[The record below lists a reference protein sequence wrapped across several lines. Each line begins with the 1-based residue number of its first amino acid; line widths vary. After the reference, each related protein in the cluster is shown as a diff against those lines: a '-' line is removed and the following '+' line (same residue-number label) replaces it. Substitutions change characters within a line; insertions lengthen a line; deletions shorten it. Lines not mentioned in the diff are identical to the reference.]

1 MVMAVKLAHHSS
13 ECLLA
18 IVGYEGGFTALHALS
33 PSSENSAVPQLARL
47 MYLSQPHS
55 QPVLSLDASP
65 DGAMYFT
72 SSADAVIAAHRVPEL
87 ILDVDDSP
95 SQVVV
100 DKSEGNIDEATVAE
114 TNTSTEKSPREIS
127 VDATPVLPSQV
138 DSPNIVESFNNDSNS
153 LTFSKQQVPS
163 STSTPSELSFT
174 REATPNTKVTSS
186 PNPPKPSGLSSLL
199 SSTPSPVKAKPKPP
213 SALNS
218 VVQPPHK
225 SIQTKHAGQQSL
237 QVRSDGRL
245 LVTAGWD
252 SRVRIYSA
260 KTLKELAVLKW
271 HNEGVYA
278 TAFGE
283 ILDHASFTSLDPAS
297 EDGREVPQ
305 DQSVVPAKEHGAQQR
320 VSGLTKLQQQR
331 EWQVQM
337 KHWVVAGA
345 KDGKV
350 SLWEVY

>member
-1 MVMAVKLAHHSS
+1 MAVKLAHHSS
-13 ECLLA
+13 GYLLA
-18 IVGYEGGFTALHALS
+18 IVGYEGGFTTLHALS
-33 PSSENSAVPQLARL
+33 PSSGDSAVPQLARL

-65 DGAMYFT
+65 DGTMYFT

-100 DKSEGNIDEATVAE
+100 EKSEGNIDEATVAE
-114 TNTSTEKSPREIS
+114 TNTSNEKSPREIS

-138 DSPNIVESFNNDSNS
+138 DSPNTDESFNKDSNS
-153 LTFSKQQVPS
+153 LTFSKQQV
-163 STSTPSELSFT
+163 PSELSFT

-186 PNPPKPSGLSSLL
+186 PNPSKPSGLSSLL
-199 SSTPSPVKAKPKPP
+199 SFAPSPVKAKPKPP

-237 QVRSDGRL
+237 QVRSDGCL

-278 TAFGE
+278 TAFGK
-283 ILDHASFTSLDPAS
+283 ILDHASFTPLDPTS
-297 EDGREVPQ
+297 EDGREVSQ
-305 DQSVVPAKEHGAQQR
+305 DLSVVPAKEHGAQQR

-331 EWQVQM
+331 EWQTQM

-350 SLWEVY
+350 SLWEIY